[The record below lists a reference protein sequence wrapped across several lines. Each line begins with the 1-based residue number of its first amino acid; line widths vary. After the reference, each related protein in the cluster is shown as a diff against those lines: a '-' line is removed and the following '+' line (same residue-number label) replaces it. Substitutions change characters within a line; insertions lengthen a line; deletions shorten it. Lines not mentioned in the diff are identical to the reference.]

1 MNRTDCRPIED
12 QVWQDCGKIGH
23 ESGCY
28 VIICPDCDTM
38 LADCEDMKP

>member
-1 MNRTDCRPIED
+1 MTRTACRPLED
-12 QVWQDCGKIGH
+12 QEWEDCKIEGH
-23 ESGCY
+23 EEGCY